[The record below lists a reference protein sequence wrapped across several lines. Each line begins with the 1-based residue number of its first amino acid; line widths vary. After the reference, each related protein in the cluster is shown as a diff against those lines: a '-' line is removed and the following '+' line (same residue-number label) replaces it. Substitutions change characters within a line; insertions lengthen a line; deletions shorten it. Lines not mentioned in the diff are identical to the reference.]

1 MVWYEKNMLSK
12 DFMSDVDLSSNEGDT
27 LKDDPLASKEEKD

>member
-12 DFMSDVDLSSNEGDT
+12 DFMSDVGLSSHEGDT
-27 LKDDPLASKEEKD
+27 LKDDPLVSKEEKD